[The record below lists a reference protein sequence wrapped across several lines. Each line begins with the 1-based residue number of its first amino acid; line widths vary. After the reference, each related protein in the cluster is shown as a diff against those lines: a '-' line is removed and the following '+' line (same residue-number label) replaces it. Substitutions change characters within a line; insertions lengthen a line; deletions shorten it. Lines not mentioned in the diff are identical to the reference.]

1 MKKQRL
7 ITALV
12 ATVTV
17 IGISGCSGASVEQL
31 LSPPRLDGEQAEIYE
46 ALRSCTSD
54 GIKLKYPKS
63 GKYRSA
69 IVVSD
74 IDGEPTDEAI
84 AFYESPNVFEGSSLR
99 INFLDMKDG
108 EWVSVYDF
116 AAVGNEVEKILFENL
131 GNDET
136 SIIITYSIQNSSD
149 MAASVM
155 SYKDAS
161 PSEVYSGR
169 YSYMNIFD
177 TNSDG
182 TNELFIIST
191 DRSSGVSTALSY
203 GYENNRFTAFGTAAL
218 SAGAVSY
225 RNAFSGNRDKSG
237 QKAIFID
244 YALSDGGQ
252 GTEVLITQGKQLLNA
267 PAVTPETVIRRT
279 NSFTPDV
286 SASDIDGDGIVEIPV
301 TVPFIGYENLT
312 RPEQVN
318 MAVWYTV
325 EAGGR
330 SLTEK
335 FRSYIS
341 IRGDYMAV
349 IPEKWHD
356 KVTAAINLPDNT
368 VIFYYRTPAQ
378 DTNGEELLKITALS
392 EGMPPTDGE
401 KYISLGK
408 SEATG
413 YSFYAELNTTSTLSL
428 SEKELRELFRIL

>member
-1 MKKQRL
+1 MKRRRL
-7 ITALV
+7 LTLLTALG
-12 ATVTV
+12 TVL
-17 IGISGCSGASVEQL
+17 GISGCSGASVEEL
-31 LSPPRLDGEQAEIYE
+31 LSPPRLDGEQAEIHK

-69 IVVSD
+69 IVISD

-84 AFYESPNVFEGSSLR
+84 AFYESPNVSDGSSLR

-116 AAVGNEVEKILFENL
+116 AAMGSEVERILFENL

-136 SIIITYSIQNSSD
+136 SVIITYSIQNSSD

-155 SYKDAS
+155 SYKDSS

-182 TNELFIIST
+182 TNELFLITT
-191 DRSSGVSTALSY
+191 DRTSGVSSALSY
-203 GYENNRFTAFGTAAL
+203 GYNGNSFTAFGEAAL

-225 RNAFSGNRDKSG
+225 RDAFSGSRSKNGD
-237 QKAIFID
+237 KAIFID
-244 YALSDGGQ
+244 YSLSDGSR
-252 GTEVLITQGKQLLNA
+252 GTEVLVTKGRGFHNA
-267 PAVTPETVIRRT
+267 SAVTPETVIRRA
-279 NSFTPDV
+279 NSFTPDI

-301 TVPFIGYENLT
+301 TMPFIGYEELSK
-312 RPEQVN
+312 PEQVN

-325 EAGGR
+325 EADGDR
-330 SLTEK
+330 LSEK
-335 FRSYIS
+335 FRSYVS
-341 IRGDYMAV
+341 VRGDYMAV
-349 IPEKWHD
+349 IPEKWYD

-368 VIFYYRTPAQ
+368 ITFYYRTPLQ
-378 DTNGEELLKITALS
+378 TSNGEELLRITAVTEEAPS
-392 EGMPPTDGE
+392 EEG
-401 KYISLGK
+401 YISLGK
-408 SEATG
+408 SDSSG
-413 YSFYAELNTTSTLSL
+413 YSFYGKLNKTSTLSL
-428 SEKELRELFRIL
+428 SEEELRALFRIL